1 MSLRINNNIAA
12 INAHRNLV
20 NTTNNLTKSME
31 KLSSGYKIN
40 QAADNPAG
48 LVISEQF
55 RAQIAG
61 LNRAISNSEGSINMI
76 QTAEGALNELN
87 NMLISMRE
95 LAIHAANEGFNDTA
109 QLEADQAEIDNA
121 IQTIDRIA
129 ANTQFGTKKLI
140 DGSKSNTASIT
151 TTNSTGISVKES
163 NLTTGNHYVTTTK
176 TANSSATLDTSGYG
190 IAMNTAVEPSNLTE
204 GIHNIDVLQASAGAT
219 KTSAAFDMTDAYG
232 NGITFAAAA
241 TSGQVTSAAVL
252 AAAASSGF
260 AGDYTMSLRYAEFG
274 GNSSD
279 LQSITV
285 SVASDATRAGIVSS
299 INTAINNNTVLANK
313 VEATLSGTNELILK
327 TTASGSEY
335 SIDLNSQTTT
345 AASGA
350 FKFAAADARGQ
361 STNDLGIT
369 VVDETDPLGHTESV
383 QLTVATEYTDL
394 ATMITMLN
402 TQLALATGG
411 GGLGTVDA
419 GGAGVAN
426 VQASMVGT
434 DQIKFTLSDHGSDY
448 SVLFG
453 QNGGADIGQAHN
465 ALGISYDASAI
476 AGTDALISF
485 DGYVNTITKVDYD
498 ANVTDNTNVV
508 IANAATGT
516 TGRGT
521 VGISLTA
528 GETGGVDLGNMLL
541 DVTAARFQ
549 VRLDGSNA
557 TAVTGGVNTIIWNND
572 RSESVN
578 LSVDLTSNGGTE
590 TISNTDQSLVFQIGA
605 NVGQTA
611 KISMQSMSSSM
622 LAKNIA
628 GNMWSSLSEIDVTTV
643 AGAQDAQTVIDEA
656 INEVSTSRGT
666 LGSFQK
672 NTLESNLR
680 NLRIASQNLQS
691 AESNIRD
698 TDMASEMSNFVKNQ
712 ILMQAGTSM
721 LAQGNQLPQIV
732 LSLFG

>member
-1 MSLRINNNIAA
+1 
-12 INAHRNLV
+12 
-20 NTTNNLTKSME
+20 
-31 KLSSGYKIN
+31 
-40 QAADNPAG
+40 
-48 LVISEQF
+48 
-55 RAQIAG
+55 
-61 LNRAISNSEGSINMI
+61 MI

-121 IQTIDRIA
+121 IATIDRIA

-140 DGSKSNTASIT
+140 DGSKSNTATIT
-151 TTNSTGISVKES
+151 TNNSTGVTIKDS
-163 NLTTGNHYVTTTK
+163 NLTTGNHYITTTK
-176 TANSSATLDTSGYG
+176 TANSAATLDTSAHG
-190 IAMNTAVEPSNLTE
+190 ITMNTAIEPSNLTE

-219 KTSAAFDMTDAYG
+219 KLTAAFDMTDAFG

-241 TSGQVTSAAVL
+241 TSAAVTSAAVL
-252 AAAASSGF
+252 AAAASSTA
-260 AGDYTMSLRYAEFG
+260 AGDYTMKLRYAEFG
-274 GNSSD
+274 GNASD
-279 LQSITV
+279 LQSITFAI
-285 SVASDATRAGIVSS
+285 ASDATAANIVSAV
-299 INTAINNNTVLANK
+299 NAAISNNTVLANK
-313 VEATLSGTNELILK
+313 VEATLSGTNELVLK
-327 TTASGSEY
+327 STGAGSEY
-335 SIDLNSQTTT
+335 SIDLNEQTTT
-345 AASGA
+345 ASVAA
-350 FKFAAADARGQ
+350 FSFVAADARGQ
-361 STNDLGIT
+361 SANDLSIT
-369 VVDETDPLGHTESV
+369 VRSETDPLGHTEDI
-383 QLTVATEYTDL
+383 QLTLATEYTDL
-394 ATMITMLN
+394 DTMLTMIN
-402 TQLALATGG
+402 TQLAIATGG
-411 GGLGTVDA
+411 GGLGMTD
-419 GGAGVAN
+419 GGGVAN
-426 VQASMVGT
+426 LQATKVGT
-434 DQIKFTLSDHGSDY
+434 DRIQFSLADHGSDY
-448 SVLFG
+448 SLLFA
-453 QNGGADIGQAHN
+453 QNGSTDIGQAHN
-465 ALGISYDASAI
+465 ALGISYDASSI
-476 AGTDALISF
+476 VGTDALISF
-485 DGYVNTITKVDYD
+485 DGYVNTITKVDYEST
-498 ANVTDNTNVV
+498 VTDNTNVL

-516 TGRGT
+516 AGRGT

-528 GETGGVDLGNMLL
+528 GENGGVTIGNMLL

-557 TAVTGGVNTIIWNND
+557 TSVTGGVDTIIWNAD

-578 LSVDLTSNGGTE
+578 LNIGLSSQGGTE

-611 KISMQSMSSSM
+611 KISMQSMASSM

-628 GNMWSSLSEIDVTTV
+628 GNMWTSLSQINVTTV
-643 AGAQDAQTVIDEA
+643 AGASDAQTVIDQA

>member
-87 NMLISMRE
+87 NLLISMRE

-129 ANTQFGTKKLI
+129 SNTQFGTKKLI
-140 DGSKSNTASIT
+140 DGSKANTATIT
-151 TTNSTGISVKES
+151 TSNSTGITIKES
-163 NLTTGNHYVTTTK
+163 NLSTGNHYITTTK
-176 TANSSATLDTSGYG
+176 LSNSSATLDTSAHG
-190 IAMNTAVEPSNLTE
+190 ISLNSSVEPSNLAE

-219 KTSAAFDMTDAYG
+219 KLSSSIDLTDAYG

-241 TSGQVTSAAVL
+241 TSGQVLSAAQL

-260 AGDYTMSLRYAEFG
+260 AGTYTMKLRYAEFG

-279 LQSITV
+279 LQTITV
-285 SVASDATRAGIVSS
+285 TVASGDTRAAIVSA
-299 INTAINNNTVLANK
+299 INTAISNNTVLANK
-313 VEATLSGTNELILK
+313 VEATLTANNTLVMK
-327 TTASGSEY
+327 TAGSGSEY
-335 SIDLNSQTTT
+335 SIDLNEQTTT
-345 AASGA
+345 AASGS
-350 FKFAAADARGQ
+350 FKFTAASSRGQ
-361 STNDLGIT
+361 SANDLSIT
-369 VVDETDPLGHTESV
+369 VKTETDPLGHTENV
-383 QLTVATEYTDL
+383 QLATATEYTDL
-394 ATMITMLN
+394 DTMLTMIN
-402 TQLALATGG
+402 TQLALDTGA
-411 GGLGTVDA
+411 GGLGTTD
-419 GGAGVAN
+419 GGGGVAN
-426 VQASMVGT
+426 LQATKVGT
-434 DQIKFTLSDHGSDY
+434 DQIRFTLADHGSAY
-448 SVLFG
+448 SLLFA
-453 QNGGADIGQAHN
+453 QNGGTDIGQAHS

-476 AGTDALISF
+476 VGNDALISF
-485 DGYVNTITKVDYD
+485 DGYVNTITKVDYQS
-498 ANVTDNTNVV
+498 NVTDNTNVL
-508 IANAATGT
+508 IANAAEGE

-528 GETGGVDLGNMLL
+528 GENGGVTIGNMLL

-557 TAVTGGVNTIIWNND
+557 TAVTGGVDSIIWNSD
-572 RSESVN
+572 RSESIKLN
-578 LSVDLTSNGGTE
+578 IGLTSTGGTE

-611 KISMQSMSSSM
+611 KISMQSMASSM

-628 GNMWSSLSEIDVTTV
+628 GNMWSSLSEINVTTV
-643 AGAQDAQTVIDEA
+643 EGAQDAQTVIDQA
-656 INEVSTSRGT
+656 INEVSTARGT

-691 AESNIRD
+691 AESSIRD

-712 ILMQAGTSM
+712 ILMQAGTAM